1 MYKNFCIKAPETK
14 VTTIVPMP
22 IGPFS
27 PNAIIKKTVSMYVF
41 PNLIL
46 SLYIPYA
53 SSLMNHVNIESFGV

>member
-1 MYKNFCIKAPETK
+1 MYKNVCIKAPDTK

-46 SLYIPYA
+46 MPNKLLIF
-53 SSLMNHVNIESFGV
+53 NIN

>member
-1 MYKNFCIKAPETK
+1 MYKNFCIKAPDTK

-46 SLYIPYA
+46 MPNKLLIFYITD
-53 SSLMNHVNIESFGV
+53 LLVL